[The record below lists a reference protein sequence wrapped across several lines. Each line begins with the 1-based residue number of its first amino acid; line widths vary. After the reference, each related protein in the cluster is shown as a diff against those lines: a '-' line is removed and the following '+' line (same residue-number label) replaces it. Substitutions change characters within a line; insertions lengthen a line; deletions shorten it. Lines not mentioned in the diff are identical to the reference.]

1 MKVSQLIHA
10 MDRDDSIVI
19 DDFDAPIDKMNL
31 YSGTVRG
38 IYKDNPINKMHI
50 KSICADDDVILVLV
64 RTEGK
69 RNGNTICKQKEI

>member
-50 KSICADDDVILVLV
+50 ESICAVDDVILVLV

-69 RNGNTICKQKEI
+69 RIWVK

>member
-10 MDRDDSIVI
+10 MDRDDSIV
-19 DDFDAPIDKMNL
+19 KMNL

-64 RTEGK
+64 RK
-69 RNGNTICKQKEI
+69 VSNSRRRRV

>member
-19 DDFDAPIDKMNL
+19 DDFDAPIDKMTL

-50 KSICADDDVILVLV
+50 KSICADDVVILVLV

-69 RNGNTICKQKEI
+69 RNGT

>member
-69 RNGNTICKQKEI
+69 RNDTRRSKATS

>member
-10 MDRDDSIVI
+10 MGRDDLIVI

-38 IYKDNPINKMHI
+38 IYRDNPINKMHI

-64 RTEGK
+64 RKGK
-69 RNGNTICKQKEI
+69 KDDKTRP

>member
-38 IYKDNPINKMHI
+38 ICKDNPINKMHI

-69 RNGNTICKQKEI
+69 RNDT

>member
-1 MKVSQLIHA
+1 MRVSQLIHA
-10 MDRDDSIVI
+10 MDRDDSIII

-69 RNGNTICKQKEI
+69 RNDT

>member
-10 MDRDDSIVI
+10 MDRDDLIVI

-31 YSGTVRG
+31 YSGTVRK

-50 KSICADDDVILVLV
+50 MSICADNDVILVLV
-64 RTEGK
+64 R
-69 RNGNTICKQKEI
+69 KEKTNDKSKS

>member
-10 MDRDDSIVI
+10 MDRDDLIVI

-31 YSGTVRG
+31 YIGKVMG

-50 KSICADDDVILVLV
+50 KSICADNDMILVLV

-69 RNGNTICKQKEI
+69 RNERT